1 MLNTVKI
8 ILISFSLVFALSIG
22 YADSSVKSLSPELRA
37 LLGKEMRALEE
48 GMQSIITAYVS
59 GNLEKVSD
67 IAEKMKNSFILKQ
80 AITKEQ
86 KHELVNKISKSF
98 FRLDKKFHEY
108 AGMLQHVAKE
118 KHIESVGFYYYKL
131 TELCVACH
139 SNFANYRF
147 PKLQLDASKED
158 HNH

>member
-1 MLNTVKI
+1 MINTVKI
-8 ILISFSLVFALSIG
+8 IFIAFSLIFVSSIG
-22 YADSSVKSLSPELRA
+22 HADSSVESLSPELRA

-59 GNLEKVSD
+59 GNLEKVSN

-80 AITKEQ
+80 EITNGQ
-86 KHELVNKISKSF
+86 KHELVNKISRSF
-98 FRLDKKFHEY
+98 LRLDKKFHEY

-118 KHIESVGFYYYKL
+118 KHIELVGFYYYKL
-131 TELCVACH
+131 TEACVVCH
-139 SNFANYRF
+139 SNFASHRF
-147 PKLQLDASKED
+147 PKLKFDATKEG